1 MVPWWPG
8 RVNAV
13 LLSAQFSFSLQCT
26 EQGMCLNNSL
36 IVSSN
41 ISILRGD
48 KIFEGIYH
56 RVASWPFS
64 VIHFS

>member
-13 LLSAQFSFSLQCT
+13 FLSAQFSFSLQCT
-26 EQGMCLNNSL
+26 EQEVCLNNSL

-41 ISILRGD
+41 VSRLRGD
-48 KIFEGIYH
+48 KIFEEVYH
-56 RVASWPFS
+56 RVAHHS
-64 VIHFS
+64 V